1 MNKKSIIGIGI
12 GIAVSFAILAVLS
25 STTLA
30 PNTGKVAPPS
40 NATTGGL
47 SSIPTTNPSLSTP
60 ITTAKKS
67 YTVEL
72 NESVGIAAK

>member
-1 MNKKSIIGIGI
+1 MNKKSIVGIGI
-12 GIAVSFAILAVLS
+12 GIAVAFVILAILS

-30 PNTGKVAPPS
+30 SNTGKVAPS

-47 SSIPTTNPSLSTP
+47 PSIPAINPSLSTP
-60 ITTAKKS
+60 TTAKKS

-72 NESVGIAAK
+72 NESVGIATK